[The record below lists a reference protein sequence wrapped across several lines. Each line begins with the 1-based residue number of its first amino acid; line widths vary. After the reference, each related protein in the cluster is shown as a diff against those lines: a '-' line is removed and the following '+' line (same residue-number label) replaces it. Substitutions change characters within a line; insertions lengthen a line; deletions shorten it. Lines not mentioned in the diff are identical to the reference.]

1 MGNSLMTGE
10 VAALKVGR
18 LHTTQAV
25 ANTSGTA
32 GGHAVAVLAEQG
44 ADERDVARARP
55 HEGVADPEAAAHVAL
70 GIREAMG
77 GMIRAEQARFGQGTG
92 IAPVDLDLA
101 GPRRIHGCEV
111 WVRDNHLVPERIETA
126 GHPFAIGRGLDENP
140 RPWPGAEHG
149 REALGLG
156 ADAPL
161 DNLTALGEDI
171 DLAFLLVHVDANMV
185 HGWSLPFC

>member
-55 HEGVADPEAAAHVAL
+55 HEGVADPEAATHVAL
-70 GIREAMG
+70 GIREAMSG
-77 GMIRAEQARFGQGTG
+77 AVGAEPAGLGQGAG
-92 IAPVDLDLA
+92 IAPVGLDLA
-101 GPRRIHGCEV
+101 GAGRIHGGEV
-111 WVRDNHLVPERIETA
+111 RVGDDNLVAESLETT
-126 GHPFAIGRGLDENP
+126 GHP
-140 RPWPGAEHG
+140 
-149 REALGLG
+149 
-156 ADAPL
+156 
-161 DNLTALGEDI
+161 
-171 DLAFLLVHVDANMV
+171 
-185 HGWSLPFC
+185 